1 MSVTVGTG
9 RLRGWRARIS
19 STTRRPRTISRPS
32 TPTTPGAHTNTLV
45 NTQLCRPIV
54 YSSSPVLQVISFAT
68 SHVQVGFDSNR
79 PILLKPLLIGKTEL
93 IVLISLCPSVSRPM
107 VSSGA
112 PSTRTEIM
120 LTVDAFIAWPY
131 KIVQGSQGGKGVW
144 VGQQSPNATKVKD
157 DDPGC
162 DSEVGCLFNIELV
175 RSIHTPSDHSSRLRW
190 SIDLAY

>member
-1 MSVTVGTG
+1 
-9 RLRGWRARIS
+9 
-19 STTRRPRTISRPS
+19 
-32 TPTTPGAHTNTLV
+32 
-45 NTQLCRPIV
+45 
-54 YSSSPVLQVISFAT
+54 
-68 SHVQVGFDSNR
+68 
-79 PILLKPLLIGKTEL
+79 
-93 IVLISLCPSVSRPM
+93 M

-162 DSEVGCLFNIELV
+162 DSEVGCLFNIDLV
-175 RSIHTPSDHSSRLRW
+175 RSTCTSSDHSTSLAWSFLLLIFGFCWSASR
-190 SIDLAY
+190 

>member
-1 MSVTVGTG
+1 
-9 RLRGWRARIS
+9 
-19 STTRRPRTISRPS
+19 
-32 TPTTPGAHTNTLV
+32 
-45 NTQLCRPIV
+45 
-54 YSSSPVLQVISFAT
+54 
-68 SHVQVGFDSNR
+68 
-79 PILLKPLLIGKTEL
+79 
-93 IVLISLCPSVSRPM
+93 M

-131 KIVQGSQGGKGVW
+131 KIVQGNQGGKGVW

-175 RSIHTPSDHSSRLRW
+175 RSTFMHVK
-190 SIDLAY
+190 